1 MNSSCRASAP
11 GKLVLL
17 GEYAVLFGAPAAVMA
32 VNRRAVITVGEAP
45 GDRWVVTATVL
56 EVDSAECVLEPS
68 GGVSWS
74 DRDSGERLVMVERVL
89 GGLVAR
95 GLLNPL
101 TARPRAL
108 DLDTAAFFSSG
119 PDERRK
125 LGLGSSAALTVAL
138 ASAVTGRAPEACATD
153 LEWLRTLV
161 SLHREVQCG
170 LGSGID
176 VAASLCGGVVGF
188 ELDAGGSVAG
198 IAPIQWPNELL
209 RAFVWTGTSASTH
222 PFLDRLQATRA
233 SGAGGV
239 DEALDRLGQVS
250 ERGVD
255 ALARN
260 DPFRFLDA
268 VDRFWEALE
277 VLGRI
282 IEMPILSD
290 AHRRLRKLGTECGV
304 HYKPSGAGG
313 GDFGVCFSTAEAL
326 IREFSERA
334 RAAGFATPE
343 VEVDLSGAVMT
354 GM

>member
-1 MNSSCRASAP
+1 LNSPCRASAP

-17 GEYAVLFGAPAAVMA
+17 GEYSVLLGAPAVVMA

-45 GDRWVVTATVL
+45 GNTWVVSAPVL

-68 GGVSWS
+68 GIVAWS
-74 DRDSGERLVMVERVL
+74 DRDSGKRLVLVERVL
-89 GGLVAR
+89 AGLVAR
-95 GLLNPL
+95 ELMNPQN
-101 TARPRAL
+101 APPRAVG
-108 DLDTAAFFSSG
+108 LDTSAFFSSG
-119 PDERRK
+119 PDERLK

-138 ASAVTGRAPEACATD
+138 ATALTGRAPETCAAD

-161 SLHREVQCG
+161 SLHREVQGG

-188 ELDAGGSVAG
+188 ELDAGGTVAG
-198 IAPIQWPNELL
+198 VVPIQWPERIF
-209 RAFVWTGTSASTH
+209 RAFVWTGRSASTGS
-222 PFLDRLQATRA
+222 FLDRLEARRESGA
-233 SGAGGV
+233 SGV
-239 DEALDRLGQVS
+239 EEALDLLGQES

-268 VDRFWEALE
+268 VDRFYEALA
-277 VLGRI
+277 VLGRVI
-282 IEMPILSD
+282 DMPILSE
-290 AHRRLRKLGTECGV
+290 AHRRLREVAAECGV

-313 GDFGVCFSTAEAL
+313 GDFGVCFSTDRER
-326 IREFSERA
+326 ISEFSHRA
-334 RAAGFATPE
+334 DAAGFATQDLEPDPE
-343 VEVDLSGAVMT
+343 GAAVG

>member
-1 MNSSCRASAP
+1 MNGRRCASAP

-32 VNRRAVITVGEAP
+32 VNRRAVVTVDAAP
-45 GDRWVVTATVL
+45 GDSWVVTAPGLVA
-56 EVDSAECVLEPS
+56 DAAECVIEPS
-68 GGVSWS
+68 GRVAW
-74 DRDSGERLVMVERVL
+74 DDSELGARLKLFENVIGEMVT
-89 GGLVAR
+89 R
-95 GLLNPL
+95 GLLNPASIPPQKL
-101 TARPRAL
+101 DMDTTTFFDGGHPERP
-108 DLDTAAFFSSG
+108 
-119 PDERRK
+119 K

-138 ASAVTGRAPEACATD
+138 AYALTGREPEPCSGN

-161 SLHREVQCG
+161 ALHRAVQGG

-198 IAPIQWPNELL
+198 IAPIQWPDEVV
-209 RAFVWTGTSASTH
+209 RAFVWTGRSASTH
-222 PFLDRLQATRA
+222 AFLDRLQASRA

-282 IEMPILSD
+282 IDMPILSD
-290 AHRRLRKLGTECGV
+290 AHRRLHKLGTECGV

-313 GDFGVCFSTAEAL
+313 GDFGICFSTEEDR
-326 IREFSERA
+326 INEFCRRA

-343 VEVDLSGAVMT
+343 VEEDPSGAVMT

>member
-1 MNSSCRASAP
+1 MNSSSRASAP

-17 GEYAVLFGAPAAVMA
+17 GEYAVLFGAPAVVMA
-32 VNRRAVITVGEAP
+32 VNRRAVVTVGEAP
-45 GDRWVVTATVL
+45 GDRWVVTAPVL

-95 GLLNPL
+95 GLLNPV
-101 TARPRAL
+101 TARAL
-108 DLDTAAFFSSG
+108 DLDTAAFFSPAQEG
-119 PDERRK
+119 RRK

-161 SLHREVQCG
+161 SLHREVQGG

-198 IAPIQWPNELL
+198 IAPIRWPERIF
-209 RAFVWTGTSASTH
+209 RAFVWTGRSASTGS
-222 PFLDRLQATRA
+222 FLDRLRATRE
-233 SGAGGV
+233 SGTPGV
-239 DEALDRLGQVS
+239 DEALDRLGQES

-268 VDRFWEALE
+268 VDRFCEELA
-277 VLGRI
+277 VLGRVI
-282 IEMPILSD
+282 DMPILSE
-290 AHRRLRKLGTECGV
+290 AHHRLRQVAAECGV

-313 GDFGVCFSTAEAL
+313 GDFGICFSTEGDR
-326 IREFSERA
+326 IDDFCR
-334 RAAGFATPE
+334 RAASEGFATPD
-343 VEVDLSGAVMT
+343 VELDIEGAAV
-354 GM
+354 GEL

>member
-17 GEYAVLFGAPAAVMA
+17 GEYAVLFGAPAVVMA
-32 VNRRAVITVGEAP
+32 VNRRAAVTVDVAP
-45 GDRWVVTATVL
+45 GDSWVVTAPGLVAGA
-56 EVDSAECVLEPS
+56 AECVIEPS
-68 GGVSWS
+68 GRVVW
-74 DRDSGERLVMVERVL
+74 DDSELGARFELFERVI
-89 GGLVAR
+89 GEMVACAILDPASQPPQR
-95 GLLNPL
+95 LN
-101 TARPRAL
+101 
-108 DLDTAAFFSSG
+108 LDTTAFFDAG
-119 PDERRK
+119 HPERPK
-125 LGLGSSAALTVAL
+125 LGFGSSAALTVAL
-138 ASAVTGRAPEACATD
+138 ATALTGRAPEAGATD

-161 SLHREVQCG
+161 SLHREVQGG

-188 ELDAGGSVAG
+188 ELDAGGRVAG
-198 IAPIQWPNELL
+198 IAPIQWPIELV

-222 PFLDRLQATRA
+222 SFLDRLQATRA

-268 VDRFWEALE
+268 VDRFWESLE